1 MNTQSN
7 QAAALAHAASGQQR
21 YHLTVPGTATAALLS
36 VVSFEAAEAL
46 GEPYRITI
54 QLTHP
59 QELHRADYLGK
70 DASFTITPSVI
81 DALTGYANDAPEGRT
96 FAGCITQFN
105 KRKQTADF
113 HSYEFVIEPLVARLR
128 LTHASR
134 IYQKKTAPKIIEAIL
149 RKHDFNGN
157 QFQFKTRRTYPE
169 HAFRLQYQMS
179 DWDYIHLLM
188 RQEGLYS
195 YFTPGKF
202 GDIIVFGDDI
212 DHYIYLPELR
222 VPYRETA
229 GLEANTETVFSLQTQ
244 SQTVPASYLVADYH
258 PNAAWERFKEEANIA
273 RADKTTYGQ
282 PYVYG
287 SHHLDQK
294 DAKWEAQLR
303 HEAAI
308 AGQIVYTGQSN
319 ILELRPARILR
330 MDQSL
335 PDAPNG
341 QVIVSVTHSGA
352 RDAAYRNSYTAIP
365 SDRRFR
371 IPLDEANWPKI
382 AGTLSA
388 RVTSPNQYPH
398 AYITKHGHYKVRF
411 DLDFDEWD
419 PGQESVPLRLAKPF
433 AGANET
439 GFHFPI
445 IDGTEAAIAFMD
457 GNPNKPY
464 IAHLHHNSRQP
475 DHITTENRWLSRN
488 VIRTQ
493 SNNKLRMEDWKGQE
507 HIKLATEHGKSQLN
521 LGHLVDSQRKE
532 RGHGV
537 ELRTD
542 AHAAIRGGKGVLIS
556 ADAQSKANG
565 QQLEMQQAIARLEA
579 ALEQVQAQAE
589 AAKAAQALAA
599 DCEQLHQQL
608 DDTFRQLQKAAILM
622 SAPDG
627 IALASCNH
635 LQLSATDHLTVS
647 AGGNADISVMKKF
660 TVAAGD
666 AISLFAHKLGM
677 KLFAAKGKVEIQAQS
692 GDMALTADKN
702 VMMTSANGRLDI
714 SAKEEIILKAG
725 GSYIKITPLG
735 IEEGTLG
742 DRTWKAASHRR
753 QGPASQFSQQTLP
766 AGDFLPKQALH
777 LSAVTAPAS
786 RAMLPV
792 GMPYALLADGV
803 SVGKGVIDASGQIP
817 VAHQRGVQQY
827 AVKLGNGVQMKL
839 PVTETWR
846 GEASNAVLSN
856 AGFHHHEQ
864 GQTAAA
870 TKQDRA
876 QHRDNYQQLL
886 TPTKEGSA

>member
-1 MNTQSN
+1 MQDASHSPRFPNP
-7 QAAALAHAASGQQR
+7 LAKSLAGAQY
-21 YHLTVPGTATAALLS
+21 YHVTVLGTANAALLS
-36 VVSFEAAEAL
+36 VVSFEAVEAL

-59 QELHRADYLGK
+59 QQLDRADYLGR
-70 DASFTITPSVI
+70 DASFSI
-81 DALTGYANDAPEGRT
+81 AAGLHAPRI
-96 FAGCITQFN
+96 FAGCITHFN
-105 KRKQTADF
+105 KLKQTHDF

-128 LTHASR
+128 LTKASR
-134 IYQKKTAPKIIEAIL
+134 VFQKQTAPQIIEAIL
-149 RKHDFNGN
+149 RRHDFNGN

-169 HAFRLQYQMS
+169 HAFRLQYQLS
-179 DWDYIHLLM
+179 DWDFIHLLM
-188 RQEGLYS
+188 QQEGLYS

-212 DHYIYLPELR
+212 DHYIYKPELK

-244 SQTVPASYLVADYH
+244 SQTVPASYRVADYH
-258 PNAAWERFKEEANIA
+258 PADAWERFKEDANIA

-287 SHHLDQK
+287 SHHLDQTG
-294 DAKWEAQLR
+294 AKWEAQLR

-308 AGQIVYTGQSN
+308 ARQIVYTGESN
-319 ILELRPARILR
+319 TLELRPARILR
-330 MDQSL
+330 MDHAL

-341 QVIVSVTHSGA
+341 QVIVSVTHIGA
-352 RDAAYRNSYTAIP
+352 RDAAYKNTYTAIP

-371 IPLDEANWPKI
+371 LQLDEANWPKI

-388 RVTSPNQYPH
+388 RVTSPGKYPH
-398 AYITKHGHYKVRF
+398 AYITKHGHYTVRF
-411 DLDFDEWD
+411 DLDFDEWN
-419 PGQESVPLRLAKPF
+419 PGGESVPLRLAKPF

-464 IAHLHHNSRQP
+464 IAHLHHNSRHP

-521 LGHLVDSQRKE
+521 LGHLVDSKKQR
-532 RGHGV
+532 RGEGL

-542 AHAAIRGGKGVLIS
+542 NHAAIRGGKGVFIS
-556 ADAQSKANG
+556 ADAQTKANG
-565 QQLEMQQAIARLEA
+565 QQLDMQRSIAQLEA
-579 ALEQVQAQAE
+579 ALEQAQGLAE
-589 AAKAAQALAA
+589 SAKASQALAM
-599 DCEQLHQQL
+599 DYEQLHHRL
-608 DDTFRQLQKAAILM
+608 DDTFKQLQKAAILM
-622 SAPDG
+622 SAPAG
-627 IALASCNH
+627 IALVSGGD
-635 LQLSATDHLTVS
+635 LQLSAADHVTAT

-660 TVAAGD
+660 TVAAGE
-666 AISLFAHKLGM
+666 AISLFDQKLGM

-692 GDMALTADKN
+692 DDMALTADKN
-702 VMMTSANGRLDI
+702 VMMTRVNGRLDI

-725 GSYIKITPLG
+725 GSYIRITPLG

-753 QGPASQFSQQTLP
+753 QGPASLAQEMN
-766 AGDFLPKQALH
+766 GWKQAKFDEQLGMH
-777 LSAVTAPAS
+777 WPDQHAIAAHPVDLAS
-786 RAMLPV
+786 DA
-792 GMPYALLADGV
+792 
-803 SVGKGVIDASGQIP
+803 GVIKGATDAQGATATQKSLFVDMLRLFTRRGQ
-817 VAHQRGVQQY
+817 
-827 AVKLGNGVQMKL
+827 
-839 PVTETWR
+839 
-846 GEASNAVLSN
+846 
-856 AGFHHHEQ
+856 
-864 GQTAAA
+864 
-870 TKQDRA
+870 
-876 QHRDNYQQLL
+876 
-886 TPTKEGSA
+886 

>member
-1 MNTQSN
+1 MPEMNTLFN
-7 QAAALAHAASGQQR
+7 QANALVHAVTGRQN
-21 YHLTVPGTATAALLS
+21 YHITVPGAVSAALLS
-36 VVSFEAAEAL
+36 VESFQAVEKL
-46 GEPYRITI
+46 GEPYRIMI
-54 QLTHP
+54 ELTHP
-59 QELHRADYLGK
+59 QELERADYLNKEATFSIAAGLHEPR
-70 DASFTITPSVI
+70 S
-81 DALTGYANDAPEGRT
+81 

-113 HSYEFVIEPLVARLR
+113 HSYEFIVEPLVARLR
-128 LTHASR
+128 LTNASR
-134 IYQKKTAPKIIEAIL
+134 SFQKQTAPQIIEAIL
-149 RKHDFNGN
+149 RRHDFNGN

-169 HAFRLQYQMS
+169 HAFRLQYQLS
-179 DWDYIHLLM
+179 DWDFIHLLM
-188 RQEGLYS
+188 QQEGLYS

-212 DHYIYLPELR
+212 DHYIYKPELK

-229 GLEANTETVFSLQTQ
+229 GLESGQETVFSLQTR
-244 SQTVPASYLVADYH
+244 SQTVPASYRVADYH
-258 PNAAWERFKEEANIA
+258 PANAWERFKEDANIA

-287 SHHLDQK
+287 SHHLDQAS
-294 DAKWEAQLR
+294 AKWEAQLR

-308 AGQIVYTGQSN
+308 SSQITYTGQSN

-330 MDQSL
+330 MDQAL

-352 RDAAYRNSYTAIP
+352 RDAAYKNTYTAIP

-371 IPLDEANWPKI
+371 LQLDEANWPKI

-388 RVTSPNQYPH
+388 RVTSPGKYPH
-398 AYITKHGHYKVRF
+398 AYITKHGHYTVRF
-411 DLDFDEWD
+411 DLDFDEWN
-419 PGQESVPLRLAKPF
+419 PGGESVPLRLAKPF

-521 LGHLVDSQRKE
+521 LGHLVDSKKQR
-532 RGHGV
+532 RGEGL

-542 AHAAIRGGKGVLIS
+542 NHAAIRGGKGVFIS
-556 ADAQSKANG
+556 ADAQTKANG
-565 QQLEMQQAIARLEA
+565 QQLDMQRSIAQLEA
-579 ALEQVQAQAE
+579 ALEQAQGLAE
-589 AAKAAQALAA
+589 SAKASQALAM
-599 DCEQLHQQL
+599 DYEQLHHRL
-608 DDTFRQLQKAAILM
+608 DDTFKQLQKAAILM
-622 SAPDG
+622 SAPAG
-627 IALASCNH
+627 IALVSGGD
-635 LQLSATDHLTVS
+635 LQLSAADHVTAT

-660 TVAAGD
+660 TVAAGE
-666 AISLFAHKLGM
+666 AISLFAQKLGM

-692 GDMALTADKN
+692 DDMALTADKN
-702 VMMTSANGRLDI
+702 VMMTSVNGRLDI

-725 GSYIKITPLG
+725 GSYIRITPLG

-753 QGPASQFSQQTLP
+753 QGPASLAQEMN
-766 AGDFLPKQALH
+766 GWKQAKFDEQLGMH
-777 LSAVTAPAS
+777 WPDQHAIAAHPVDLAS
-786 RAMLPV
+786 DA
-792 GMPYALLADGV
+792 
-803 SVGKGVIDASGQIP
+803 GVIKGATDAQGATATQKSLFVDMLRLFTRRGQ
-817 VAHQRGVQQY
+817 
-827 AVKLGNGVQMKL
+827 
-839 PVTETWR
+839 
-846 GEASNAVLSN
+846 
-856 AGFHHHEQ
+856 
-864 GQTAAA
+864 
-870 TKQDRA
+870 
-876 QHRDNYQQLL
+876 
-886 TPTKEGSA
+886 

>member
-1 MNTQSN
+1 MQDASHSPRFPNP
-7 QAAALAHAASGQQR
+7 LAKSLAGAQY
-21 YHLTVPGTATAALLS
+21 YHVTVLGTANAALLS
-36 VVSFEAAEAL
+36 VVSFEAVEAL

-59 QELHRADYLGK
+59 QQLDRADYLGR
-70 DASFTITPSVI
+70 DASFSI
-81 DALTGYANDAPEGRT
+81 AAGLHAPRI
-96 FAGCITQFN
+96 FAGCITHFN
-105 KRKQTADF
+105 KLKQTHDF

-128 LTHASR
+128 LTKASR
-134 IYQKKTAPKIIEAIL
+134 VFQKQTAPQIIEAIL
-149 RKHDFNGN
+149 RRHDFNGN

-169 HAFRLQYQMS
+169 HAFRLQYQLS
-179 DWDYIHLLM
+179 DWDFIHLLM
-188 RQEGLYS
+188 QQEGLYS

-212 DHYIYLPELR
+212 DHYIYKPELK

-244 SQTVPASYLVADYH
+244 SQTVPASYRVADYH
-258 PNAAWERFKEEANIA
+258 PADAWERFKEEANIA

-287 SHHLDQK
+287 SHHLNQK

-308 AGQIVYTGQSN
+308 ARQIVYTGESN

-352 RDAAYRNSYTAIP
+352 RDAAYKNTYTAIP

-371 IPLDEANWPKI
+371 LQLDEANWPKI

-388 RVTSPNQYPH
+388 RVTSPGKYPH
-398 AYITKHGHYKVRF
+398 AYITKHGHYTVRF
-411 DLDFDEWD
+411 DLDFDEWN
-419 PGQESVPLRLAKPF
+419 PGGESVPLRLAKPF

-475 DHITTENRWLSRN
+475 DHITTQDRWLSRN

-507 HIKLATEHGKSQLN
+507 HIKLSTEHSGKSQLN

-532 RGHGV
+532 RGQGV

-542 AHAAIRGGKGVLIS
+542 AHVAIRGGKGVFIN
-556 ADAQSKANG
+556 ADAQPGAQG
-565 QQLEMQQAIARLEA
+565 QQLDMQA
-579 ALEQVQAQAE
+579 AQSLLEQALQQTQSLAE
-589 AAKAAQALAA
+589 SAKVAQALAA
-599 DCEQLHQQL
+599 DYEQQRELL
-608 DDTFRQLQKAAILM
+608 NDTLTALKRAGVLV
-622 SAPDG
+622 SAPAG
-627 IALASCNH
+627 IALVSGGD
-635 LQLSATDHLTVS
+635 LQLSAAHHVS
-647 AGGNADISVMKKF
+647 ATAGGNADISVMKKF
-660 TVAAGD
+660 TVAAGE
-666 AISLFAHKLGM
+666 AISLFAQKLGM

-692 GDMALTADKN
+692 NDMTLTADKN

-725 GSYIKITPLG
+725 GSYIRITPLG

-742 DRTWKAASHRR
+742 DRKWKAASHRR
-753 QGPASQFSQQTLP
+753 EGPASLP
-766 AGDFLPKQALH
+766 GEHRLPVGDFLPKQALH
-777 LSAVTAPAS
+777 LSTVTAPGS
-786 RAMLPV
+786 RAMLPA
-792 GMPYALLADGV
+792 GMPYELLADGV
-803 SVGKGVIDASGQIP
+803 SISKGVIDASGQIP

-827 AVKLGNGVQMKL
+827 ALKLGNGVQMKL

-846 GEASNAVLSN
+846 GEASNALLSN

-864 GQTAAA
+864 GPTDAE

-876 QHRDNYQQLL
+876 LHRDTYQQLL
-886 TPTKEGSA
+886 NLNSTQEGSA

>member
-1 MNTQSN
+1 MNTLFN
-7 QAAALAHAASGQQR
+7 QTNALVHAVTGRQNYHIAVPGAAS
-21 YHLTVPGTATAALLS
+21 AALLS
-36 VVSFEAAEAL
+36 VVSFQAVEKL
-46 GEPYRITI
+46 GEPYRIMI
-54 QLTHP
+54 ELTHP
-59 QELHRADYLGK
+59 QELERADYLNKEATFSIAAGLHEPR
-70 DASFTITPSVI
+70 S
-81 DALTGYANDAPEGRT
+81 
-96 FAGCITQFN
+96 FAGCITHFN

-128 LTHASR
+128 LTKASR
-134 IYQKKTAPKIIEAIL
+134 VFQKQTAPQIIEAIL
-149 RKHDFNGN
+149 RRHDFNGN

-169 HAFRLQYQMS
+169 HAFRLQYQLS
-179 DWDYIHLLM
+179 DWDFIHLLM
-188 RQEGLYS
+188 QQEGLYS

-212 DHYIYLPELR
+212 DHYIYKPELK

-244 SQTVPASYLVADYH
+244 SQTVPASYRVADYH
-258 PNAAWERFKEEANIA
+258 PADAWERFKEDANIA

-287 SHHLDQK
+287 SHHLNQK

-308 AGQIVYTGQSN
+308 ARQIVYTGESN

-352 RDAAYRNSYTAIP
+352 RDAAYKNTYTAIP

-371 IPLDEANWPKI
+371 LQLDEANWPKI

-388 RVTSPNQYPH
+388 RVTSPGKYPH
-398 AYITKHGHYKVRF
+398 AYITKHGHYTVRF
-411 DLDFDEWD
+411 DLDFDEWN
-419 PGQESVPLRLAKPF
+419 PGGESVPLRLAKPF

-532 RGHGV
+532 RGQGV

-542 AHAAIRGGKGVLIS
+542 NHAAIRGGKGVFIN
-556 ADAQSKANG
+556 ADAQPGAQG
-565 QQLEMQQAIARLEA
+565 QQLDMQEAITQLEA
-579 ALEQVQAQAE
+579 ALELAQGLAE
-589 AAKAAQALAA
+589 TVKAAQAHAA
-599 DCEQLHQQL
+599 DHEQQRQQL
-608 DDTFRQLQKAAILM
+608 EDTFRQLKRAGILM
-622 SAPDG
+622 SAPAG
-627 IALASCNH
+627 IALVSGGD
-635 LQLSATDHLTVS
+635 LQLSAAHHVS
-647 AGGNADISVMKKF
+647 ATAGGNADISVMKKF
-660 TVAAGD
+660 TVAAGE
-666 AISLFAHKLGM
+666 AISLFAQKLGM

-692 GDMALTADKN
+692 NDIALTADKN
-702 VMMTSANGRLDI
+702 VMMTSVNGRLDI
-714 SAKEEIILKAG
+714 SVKEEIILKAG
-725 GSYIKITPLG
+725 GSYIRITPLG

-753 QGPASQFSQQTLP
+753 QGPASLAQEMN
-766 AGDFLPKQALH
+766 GWKQAKFDEQLGMH
-777 LSAVTAPAS
+777 WPDQHAIAAHPVDLAS
-786 RAMLPV
+786 DA
-792 GMPYALLADGV
+792 
-803 SVGKGVIDASGQIP
+803 GVIKGATD
-817 VAHQRGVQQY
+817 VQG
-827 AVKLGNGVQMKL
+827 A
-839 PVTETWR
+839 
-846 GEASNAVLSN
+846 
-856 AGFHHHEQ
+856 
-864 GQTAAA
+864 TA
-870 TKQDRA
+870 T
-876 QHRDNYQQLL
+876 
-886 TPTKEGSA
+886 

>member
-1 MNTQSN
+1 METMLMPDPIQEIARTTQLLKPFTS
-7 QAAALAHAASGQQR
+7 QQL
-21 YHLTVPGTATAALLS
+21 YHVKVPGTPSAAALS
-36 VVSFEAAEAL
+36 VVSFEAVEAL
-46 GEPYRITI
+46 GEPYRIVV

-59 QELHRADYLGK
+59 QELNRAEYLGK
-70 DASFTITPSVI
+70 EASFNITPSIIEAFGHV
-81 DALTGYANDAPEGRT
+81 TETPEGRS

-105 KRKQTADF
+105 KRKQTHDF

-128 LTHASR
+128 LTKASR
-134 IYQKKTAPKIIEAIL
+134 VFQKQTAPQIIEAIL
-149 RKHDFNGN
+149 RRHDFNGN

-169 HAFRLQYQMS
+169 HAFRLQYQLS
-179 DWDYIHLLM
+179 DWDFIHLLM
-188 RQEGLYS
+188 QQEGLYS

-212 DHYIYLPELR
+212 DHYIYKPELK

-244 SQTVPASYLVADYH
+244 SQTVPASYRVADYH
-258 PNAAWERFKEEANIA
+258 PADAWERFKEEANIA

-287 SHHLDQK
+287 SHHLDQTG
-294 DAKWEAQLR
+294 AKWEAQLR

-308 AGQIVYTGQSN
+308 ARQIVYTGESN
-319 ILELRPARILR
+319 TLELRPARILR
-330 MDQSL
+330 MDHAL

-341 QVIVSVTHSGA
+341 QVIVSVTHIGA
-352 RDAAYRNSYTAIP
+352 RDAAYKNTYTAIP

-371 IPLDEANWPKI
+371 LQLDEANWPKI

-388 RVTSPNQYPH
+388 RVTSPGKYPH
-398 AYITKHGHYKVRF
+398 AYITKHGHYTVRF
-411 DLDFDEWD
+411 DLDFDEWN
-419 PGQESVPLRLAKPF
+419 PGGESVPLRLAKPF

-532 RGHGV
+532 RGQGV

-542 AHAAIRGGKGVLIS
+542 NHAAIRGGKGVFIN
-556 ADAQSKANG
+556 ADAQPGAQG
-565 QQLEMQQAIARLEA
+565 QQLDMQEAITQLEA
-579 ALEQVQAQAE
+579 ALELAQGLAE
-589 AAKAAQALAA
+589 TVKAAQAHAA
-599 DCEQLHQQL
+599 DHEQQRQQL
-608 DDTFRQLQKAAILM
+608 EDTFRQLKRAGILM
-622 SAPDG
+622 SAPAG
-627 IALASCNH
+627 IALVSGGD
-635 LQLSATDHLTVS
+635 LQLSAAHHVS
-647 AGGNADISVMKKF
+647 ATAGGNADISVMKKF
-660 TVAAGD
+660 TVAAGE
-666 AISLFAHKLGM
+666 AISLFAQKLGM

-692 GDMALTADKN
+692 NDIALTADKN
-702 VMMTSANGRLDI
+702 VMMTSVNGRLDI
-714 SAKEEIILKAG
+714 SVKEEIILKAG
-725 GSYIKITPLG
+725 GSYIRITPLG

-753 QGPASQFSQQTLP
+753 QGPASLAQEMN
-766 AGDFLPKQALH
+766 GWKQAKFDEQFG
-777 LSAVTAPAS
+777 
-786 RAMLPV
+786 V
-792 GMPYALLADGV
+792 GWGFTQQVPPSQKINMALDNQGV
-803 SVGKGVIDASGQIP
+803 VAGATDA
-817 VAHQRGVQQY
+817 
-827 AVKLGNGVQMKL
+827 
-839 PVTETWR
+839 T
-846 GEASNAVLSN
+846 
-856 AGFHHHEQ
+856 
-864 GQTAAA
+864 GQTAIQKSISPDPLHLRIAPH
-870 TKQDRA
+870 K
-876 QHRDNYQQLL
+876 
-886 TPTKEGSA
+886 

>member
-1 MNTQSN
+1 MPEMNTLFN
-7 QAAALAHAASGQQR
+7 QANALVHAVTGRQN
-21 YHLTVPGTATAALLS
+21 YHITVPGAVSAALLS
-36 VVSFEAAEAL
+36 VESFQAVEKL
-46 GEPYRITI
+46 GEPYRIMI
-54 QLTHP
+54 ELTHP
-59 QELHRADYLGK
+59 QELERADYLNKEATFSIAAGLHEPR
-70 DASFTITPSVI
+70 S
-81 DALTGYANDAPEGRT
+81 
-96 FAGCITQFN
+96 FAGCITHFN

-128 LTHASR
+128 LTKSSR
-134 IYQKKTAPKIIEAIL
+134 VFQKKTAPQIIEATL
-149 RKHDFNGN
+149 RRHDFNGN
-157 QFQFKTRRTYPE
+157 QFLFKTRRIYPE
-169 HAFRLQYQMS
+169 HAFRLQYQLS

-188 RQEGLYS
+188 QQEGLYS

-212 DHYIYLPELR
+212 DHYIYKPELK

-229 GLEANTETVFSLQTQ
+229 GLESGQETVFSLQTR
-244 SQTVPASYLVADYH
+244 SQTVPASYRVADYH
-258 PNAAWERFKEEANIA
+258 PANAWERFKEDANIA

-287 SHHLDQK
+287 SHHLNQK

-308 AGQIVYTGQSN
+308 ARQIVYTGESN

-352 RDAAYRNSYTAIP
+352 RDAAYKNSYTAIP

-371 IPLDEANWPKI
+371 LQLDEANWPKI

-388 RVTSPNQYPH
+388 RVTSPGKYPH
-398 AYITKHGHYKVRF
+398 AYITKNGHYTVRF
-411 DLDFDEWD
+411 DLDFDEWN
-419 PGQESVPLRLAKPF
+419 PGGESVPLRLAKPF

-464 IAHLHHNSRQP
+464 IAHLHHNSRHP

-521 LGHLVDSQRKE
+521 LGHLVDSKKQR
-532 RGHGV
+532 RGEGL

-542 AHAAIRGGKGVLIS
+542 NHAAIRGGKGVFIS
-556 ADAQSKANG
+556 ADAQTKANG
-565 QQLEMQQAIARLEA
+565 QQLDMQEAITQLEA
-579 ALEQVQAQAE
+579 ALELAQRLAE
-589 AAKAAQALAA
+589 TVKAAQAQAA
-599 DCEQLHQQL
+599 DYEQQRQQL
-608 DDTFRQLQKAAILM
+608 DDTFRQLKRAGILM
-622 SAPDG
+622 SAPAG
-627 IALASCNH
+627 IALVSGGD
-635 LQLSATDHLTVS
+635 LQLSAAHHVS
-647 AGGNADISVMKKF
+647 ATAGGNADISVMKKF
-660 TVAAGD
+660 TVAAGE
-666 AISLFAHKLGM
+666 AISLFAQKLGM
-677 KLFAAKGKVEIQAQS
+677 KLFAAKGKIEIQAQS
-692 GDMALTADKN
+692 DDMTLTADKN
-702 VMMTSANGRLDI
+702 VTMTSANGRLDI

-725 GSYIKITPLG
+725 GSYIRITPLG

-742 DRTWKAASHRR
+742 DRKWKAASHRR
-753 QGPASQFSQQTLP
+753 EGPASLP
-766 AGDFLPKQALH
+766 GEHRLPVGDFLPKQALH
-777 LSAVTAPAS
+777 LSTVTAPGS
-786 RAMLPV
+786 RAMLPA
-792 GMPYALLADGV
+792 GMPYELLADGV
-803 SVGKGVIDASGQIP
+803 SISKGVIDASGQIP

-827 AVKLGNGVQMKL
+827 ALKLGNGVQMKL

-846 GEASNAVLSN
+846 GEASNALLSN

-864 GQTAAA
+864 GPTDAE

-876 QHRDNYQQLL
+876 LHRDTYQQLL
-886 TPTKEGSA
+886 NLNSTQEGSA

>member
-1 MNTQSN
+1 MQDASHSPLFANS
-7 QAAALAHAASGQQR
+7 LAKSVTGEQHYR
-21 YHLTVPGTATAALLS
+21 VTVPGTANAALLS
-36 VVSFEAAEAL
+36 VMSFEAVEAL

-59 QELHRADYLGK
+59 QQLDRADYLGRE
-70 DASFTITPSVI
+70 ASFNIAAGSHEPRI
-81 DALTGYANDAPEGRT
+81 
-96 FAGCITQFN
+96 FAGCITHFN
-105 KRKQTADF
+105 KHKQTHDF

-134 IYQKKTAPKIIEAIL
+134 VFQKQTAPQIIEAIL
-149 RKHDFNGN
+149 RRHDFNGN
-157 QFQFKTRRTYPE
+157 QFQFKTRRAYPE
-169 HAFRLQYQMS
+169 HAFRLQYQLS

-188 RQEGLYS
+188 QQEGLYS

-212 DHYIYLPELR
+212 DHYIYKPELKA
-222 VPYRETA
+222 PYRENA
-229 GLEANTETVFSLQTQ
+229 GLESGQESVFSLQTQ
-244 SQTVPASYLVADYH
+244 SQTVPASYRVADYH
-258 PNAAWERFKEEANIA
+258 PADAWERFKEDANIA

-287 SHHLDQK
+287 SHHLDQAG
-294 DAKWEAQLR
+294 AKWEAQLR

-308 AGQIVYTGQSN
+308 ARQIVYTGESN

-330 MDQSL
+330 MGHAL

-352 RDAAYRNSYTAIP
+352 RDAAYKNSYTAIP

-388 RVTSPNQYPH
+388 RVTSPGKYPH
-398 AYITKHGHYKVRF
+398 AYITKHGHYTVRF
-411 DLDFDEWD
+411 DLDFDEWN
-419 PGQESVPLRLAKPF
+419 PGGESVPLRLAKPF

-464 IAHLHHNSRQP
+464 IAHLHHNSRHP
-475 DHITTENRWLSRN
+475 DHITTEDRWLSRN

-521 LGHLVDSQRKE
+521 LGHLVDSKRQL
-532 RGHGV
+532 RGEGV

-542 AHAAIRGGKGVLIS
+542 HHAAIRGGKGVFIS
-556 ADAQSKANG
+556 ADAQTKADG
-565 QQLEMQQAIARLEA
+565 PQLDMQQAIAQLEA
-579 ALEQVQAQAE
+579 ALEQAQRLAE
-589 AAKAAQALAA
+589 AAKASQALAM
-599 DCEQLHQQL
+599 DYEQLHHRL
-608 DDTFRQLQKAAILM
+608 DDTFKQLQQATILM
-622 SAPDG
+622 SAPAG
-627 IALASCNH
+627 IALVSGGDM
-635 LQLSATDHLTVS
+635 QLSAADHLTAT

-660 TVAAGD
+660 TVAAGE
-666 AISLFAHKLGM
+666 AISLFAQKLGM

-692 GDMALTADKN
+692 DDMALTADKN

-714 SAKEEIILKAG
+714 SAKEEILLKAG
-725 GSYIKITPLG
+725 GSYIRITPLG

-742 DRTWKAASHRR
+742 DRTWKAGSHRR
-753 QGPASQFSQQTLP
+753 QGPASLAQEMN
-766 AGDFLPKQALH
+766 GWKQAKFDEQLGMH
-777 LSAVTAPAS
+777 WPDQHAIAAHPVDLAS
-786 RAMLPV
+786 DA
-792 GMPYALLADGV
+792 
-803 SVGKGVIDASGQIP
+803 GVIKGTTDAQGATATQKSLFVDMLRLFTRRGQ
-817 VAHQRGVQQY
+817 
-827 AVKLGNGVQMKL
+827 
-839 PVTETWR
+839 
-846 GEASNAVLSN
+846 
-856 AGFHHHEQ
+856 
-864 GQTAAA
+864 
-870 TKQDRA
+870 
-876 QHRDNYQQLL
+876 
-886 TPTKEGSA
+886 

>member
-1 MNTQSN
+1 MPDLFNPSRL
-7 QAAALAHAASGQQR
+7 AAHLKTLTGQQQ
-21 YHLTVPGTATAALLS
+21 YHVIVPGTASAALLS
-36 VVSFEAAEAL
+36 VVSFEAVEKL

-59 QELHRADYLGK
+59 QELQRADYLGK
-70 DASFTITPSVI
+70 DASFKITPSVI

-96 FAGCITQFN
+96 FAGCITRFN
-105 KRKQTADF
+105 KLKQTADF

-134 IYQKKTAPKIIEAIL
+134 VFQHKTAPQIIEAIL
-149 RKHDFNGN
+149 RRHDFNGN
-157 QFQFKTRRTYPE
+157 QFLFKTRRTYSL

-229 GLEANTETVFSLQTQ
+229 GLESGQETVSALQTHT
-244 SQTVPASYLVADYH
+244 QTVPASYSVADYH
-258 PNAAWERFKEEANIA
+258 PDNAWERFKEEANIA
-273 RADKTTYGQ
+273 RKDTTTYGQ

-294 DAKWEAQLR
+294 EAKWEAQLR

-308 AGQIVYTGQSN
+308 AHQITYTGQSN

-371 IPLDEANWPKI
+371 IALDEANWPKI

-507 HIKLATEHGKSQLN
+507 HIKLATERGKSQLN
-521 LGHLVDSQRKE
+521 LGHLVDSQRQE
-532 RGHGV
+532 RGQGF

-542 AHAAIRGGKGVLIS
+542 GHGAIRGGKGLFVS
-556 ADAQSKANG
+556 TDMQSKARG
-565 QQLEMQQAIARLEA
+565 QQLDMQAAQTLLQQLQAHTQGLAQAAAVAKAEVA
-579 ALEQVQAQAE
+579 ALREHNDWLTESVAELKQAVLLLSSPAGI
-589 AAKAAQALAA
+589 AAATPSHINLSAGQDIMQHSGDDHSISAGKRFLLAA
-599 DCEQLHQQL
+599 SQ
-608 DDTFRQLQKAAILM
+608 
-622 SAPDG
+622 G
-627 IALASCNH
+627 
-635 LQLSATDHLTVS
+635 LS
-647 AGGNADISVMKKF
+647 M
-660 TVAAGD
+660 
-666 AISLFAHKLGM
+666 FAHKMGI
-677 KLFAAKGKVEIQAQS
+677 KLFAAQGKVQIQAQS
-692 GDMALTADKN
+692 DNLEMVGQRD
-702 VMMTSANGRLDI
+702 VQITSAAGKTVVNAANGIVLHSG
-714 SAKEEIILKAG
+714 SA
-725 GSYIKITPLG
+725 YIKILG
-735 IEEGTLG
+735 DNVEIGGDGKLNLKIRSVVKEEPGTLSYPCPCSSKRPS
-742 DRTWKAASHRR
+742 RTPNVTSSWTAVPYVPPPTTTTASGWPTARSS
-753 QGPASQFSQQTLP
+753 PAPPTTT
-766 AGDFLPKQALH
+766 A
-777 LSAVTAPAS
+777 APA
-786 RAMLPV
+786 
-792 GMPYALLADGV
+792 
-803 SVGKGVIDASGQIP
+803 
-817 VAHQRGVQQY
+817 
-827 AVKLGNGVQMKL
+827 
-839 PVTETWR
+839 
-846 GEASNAVLSN
+846 
-856 AGFHHHEQ
+856 
-864 GQTAAA
+864 
-870 TKQDRA
+870 
-876 QHRDNYQQLL
+876 
-886 TPTKEGSA
+886 

>member
-1 MNTQSN
+1 MSN
-7 QAAALAHAASGQQR
+7 FSEQAAASRQAISAQQS
-21 YHLTVPGTATAALLS
+21 YHVTIPGTSGAALLS
-36 VVSFEAAEAL
+36 VVSFEAVEAL
-46 GEPYRITI
+46 GEPYRITV

-59 QELHRADYLGK
+59 QELARADYLSK
-70 DASFTITPSVI
+70 EASFSIAAGLREPRV
-81 DALTGYANDAPEGRT
+81 

-105 KRKQTADF
+105 KRKQTHDF

-134 IYQKKTAPKIIEAIL
+134 IYQKKTAPQIIESIL

-157 QFQFKTRRTYPE
+157 QFQFKTRRSYPE
-169 HAFRLQYQMS
+169 HAFRMQYQLS

-188 RQEGLYS
+188 QQEGLYS

-212 DHYIYLPELR
+212 DHYIYKPELT

-244 SQTVPASYLVADYH
+244 SQTVPASYRVADYH
-258 PNAAWERFKEEANIA
+258 PTDAWERFKEEANIA
-273 RADKTTYGQ
+273 RKDTTTYGQ

-287 SHHLDQK
+287 SHHLDQAS
-294 DAKWEAQLR
+294 AKWEAQLR

-308 AGQIVYTGQSN
+308 ASQIVYTGESN

-352 RDAAYRNSYTAIP
+352 RDAAYKNRYTAIP

-371 IPLDEANWPKI
+371 LQLDESNWLKI

-388 RVTSPNQYPH
+388 RVTSPGKYPH
-398 AYITKHGHYKVRF
+398 AYITKHGHYTVRF
-411 DLDFDEWD
+411 DLDFDEWN
-419 PGQESVPLRLAKPF
+419 PGGESVPLRLAKPF

-464 IAHLHHNSRQP
+464 IAHLHHNSRHP
-475 DHITTENRWLSRN
+475 DHITTQDRWLSRN

-521 LGHLVDSQRKE
+521 FGHLVDSKKQP
-532 RGHGV
+532 RGEGV

-542 AHAAIRGGKGVLIS
+542 HHVAIRGGKGIFIS
-556 ADAQSKANG
+556 ADAQIQANG
-565 QQLEMQQAIARLEA
+565 QQLDMQQAIAQLEA
-579 ALEQVQAQAE
+579 ALEQAKGLAE
-589 AAKAAQALAA
+589 SAKASQALAM
-599 DCEQLHQQL
+599 DYEQLHHRL
-608 DDTFRQLQKAAILM
+608 DDTFKQLQQAAILM
-622 SAPDG
+622 SAPAG
-627 IALASCNH
+627 IALVSGDGM
-635 LQLSATDHLTVS
+635 QLSAAEHVTAT

-660 TVAAGD
+660 TVAAGE
-666 AISLFAHKLGM
+666 AISLFAQKLGM
-677 KLFAAKGKVEIQAQS
+677 KLFAAKGKIEIQAQS
-692 GDMALTADKN
+692 DDMALTADKN
-702 VMMTSANGRLDI
+702 VTMTSANGRIDI

-725 GSYIKITPLG
+725 GSYIRITPLG

-742 DRTWKAASHRR
+742 DRTWKADSHRR
-753 QGPASQFSQQTLP
+753 QGPASLAQEMN
-766 AGDFLPKQALH
+766 GWKQAKFDEQLGMRWPDLH
-777 LSAVTAPAS
+777 AIPSHPVDLAS
-786 RAMLPV
+786 DA
-792 GMPYALLADGV
+792 
-803 SVGKGVIDASGQIP
+803 GVIKGATDAQGATSTQKSLFVDMLRLFTRRGQ
-817 VAHQRGVQQY
+817 
-827 AVKLGNGVQMKL
+827 
-839 PVTETWR
+839 
-846 GEASNAVLSN
+846 
-856 AGFHHHEQ
+856 
-864 GQTAAA
+864 
-870 TKQDRA
+870 
-876 QHRDNYQQLL
+876 
-886 TPTKEGSA
+886 